1 MRFRPVLLVPFLL
14 TLAAACASPT
24 TEGGDE
30 TNGGSEDEIV
40 SGAIRARASDPCS
53 ATLVFL
59 QKDAYKETAGRSSAL
74 WPAHT
79 TTVLEVSCQTSRGE
93 QHIAPYQE
101 NYGTKPGAKDAN
113 GDEILVKIEMDS
125 KVVTTN
131 APWREMKNL
140 VASYESCGCDET
152 KFLSM
157 DKLTE
162 QGKALAADIVRVLQC
177 PGGEDALRSA
187 IEGSRFPEAL
197 SIVATCRVREGM
209 SLDVQAQVE
218 KTFAGQHVCN
228 NNALLQA
235 DLFARF
241 RDHKDASACSA
252 QSKLC
257 SGPKIFFDPNREI
270 H

>member
-1 MRFRPVLLVPFLL
+1 MRLGAVLFVPFLL
-14 TLAAACASPT
+14 IAAACS
-24 TEGGDE
+24 TEATEAGDP
-30 TNGGSEDEIV
+30 NGGSEDEIV
-40 SGAIRARASDPCS
+40 AGAIRARASDPCT
-53 ATLVFL
+53 ATFVFL

-93 QHIAPYQE
+93 QHIAPFQE

-113 GDEILVKIEMDS
+113 GDEILVKVEMDP
-125 KVVTTN
+125 KVVTTK

-140 VASYESCGCDET
+140 VAAYESCGCDET

-162 QGKALAADIVRVLQC
+162 QGKALAADIVRVLSC

-187 IEGSRFPEAL
+187 IEESRFAEAL
-197 SIVATCRVREGM
+197 QIVATCQVREGM

-218 KTFAGQHVCN
+218 KTFADQHVCN

-257 SGPKIFFDPNREI
+257 SGPKIFFDPKREI
-270 H
+270 R

>member
-1 MRFRPVLLVPFLL
+1 MLRRAIFFVPFLL
-14 TLAAACASPT
+14 IAAAACTHPT
-24 TEGGDE
+24 TEEGD
-30 TNGGSEDEIV
+30 DE
-40 SGAIRARASDPCS
+40 GASQDEVISAGMRARASDPCT

-93 QHIAPYQE
+93 QRIAPYKE
-101 NYGTKPGAKDAN
+101 NYGTKPGTKDAN
-113 GDEILVKIEMDS
+113 GDEILVKTEMDS
-125 KVVTTN
+125 RIVTTT

-140 VASYESCGCDET
+140 VASYEQCDCDET

-162 QGKALAADIVRVLQC
+162 QGKALAADIVRVLEC
-177 PGGEDALRSA
+177 PGGEDALRTA
-187 IEGSRFPEAL
+187 IEQSRFQEAL
-197 SIVATCRVREGM
+197 GIVATCEVRAGM
-209 SLDVQAQVE
+209 SVDVQAQVQ
-218 KTFAGQHVCN
+218 KTFADQHVCN
-228 NNALLQA
+228 NVAVLQA

-252 QSKLC
+252 SSKLC
-257 SGPKIFFDPNREI
+257 SGPKIFFDPKREI